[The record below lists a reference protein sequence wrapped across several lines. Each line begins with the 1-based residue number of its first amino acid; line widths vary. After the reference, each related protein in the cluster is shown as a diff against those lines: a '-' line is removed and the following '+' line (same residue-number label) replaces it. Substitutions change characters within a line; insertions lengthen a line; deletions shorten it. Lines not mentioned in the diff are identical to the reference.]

1 MSKVDIGALDV
12 CFYLIS
18 RFTNEKV
25 PWRGG
30 REKDSKLMQILI
42 EALTTHGFVVLDAYA
57 STSWIFFIFLYSSC
71 NAFFYYGFVCGLCDF
86 FAFQTFQ
93 WHVDLFMLAE
103 VVTAI

>member
-12 CFYLIS
+12 CFYLIL

-57 STSWIFFIFLYSSC
+57 SIFVFIMQCIFH
-71 NAFFYYGFVCGLCDF
+71 YGCGLCDF